1 MTSNNFF
8 DKNNTKQNIPPK
20 KQQQN
25 PQTNKHNTEKQSLW
39 NPEIYVKGGG
49 CYIFRALYGAIFYF
63 VFTQLTLQGMELCPM
78 QQYDA
83 IFEHDPLWSRFL
95 CSDPSSAL
103 SPQTHYQ
110 FGTGINC

>member
-8 DKNNTKQNIPPK
+8 DKNNTKQNIPPPK
-20 KQQQN
+20 NSNKT
-25 PQTNKHNTEKQSLW
+25 PKQTNKHREAKSMKPW
-39 NPEIYVKGGG
+39 NICEGGG
-49 CYIFRALYGAIFYF
+49 GYIFRALYGAIFYF

-78 QQYDA
+78 QQHDA